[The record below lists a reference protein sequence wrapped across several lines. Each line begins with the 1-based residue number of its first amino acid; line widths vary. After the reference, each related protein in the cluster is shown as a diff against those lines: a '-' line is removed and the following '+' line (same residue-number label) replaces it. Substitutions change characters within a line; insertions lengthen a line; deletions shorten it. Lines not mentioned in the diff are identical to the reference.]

1 MLLLVPDLGQ
11 AGVAALAISAR
22 AGVDGKAWSLVHTF
36 SRDGIT
42 AAMYTPNVAKP
53 ACRAR
58 AYWLLLAICLLT
70 ASFLTGC
77 ASKQQETLP
86 SKAPELTGAWGIG
99 KRPREPRPAQDR
111 AEFDLPGKREK
122 AVRHLASSPEPPSL
136 IRPGQTIL
144 ETAKAKESD
153 GHIINF
159 KEAPL
164 SEVIPVF
171 AELLGIKV
179 AVPPNLKG
187 TVTLHS
193 GGPLRADEV
202 LPLLVTLLELN
213 GYALVNN
220 GGVFSVVPLNQ
231 AKYSAMLPRTTS
243 DMRKSVAQP
252 GFGIEVYYLTY
263 LPANRALK
271 SLRRFVSKSGDMAS
285 IDEANALVVAETG
298 PNLAKIRHLIKLLD
312 VPLSRRVAVQVY
324 QVKNVEVKD
333 LAKDLTSI
341 FKAMG
346 ISQKPQ
352 TGVWADVVALP
363 QLRSIAVISSVREM
377 FERVEQW
384 LADLDR
390 QLTDAAVGVFVYHCQ
405 SGDAAT
411 IAEVLTSLYGETE
424 QGGKSSRGKSRTSRT
439 TTGGSTPT
447 LGSNNQRRL
456 ARENRLRS
464 PGEMDSGT
472 TSQDLTSKVPE
483 MLTPTGTALEEGV
496 RVVVEPNTNALVIRS
511 PRRKYEDLLRTIKR
525 LDVFPRQV
533 LIEVMIAE
541 VQLDG
546 EMELGVEWETK
557 TSWNG
562 RDLEGKQTWDAGLG
576 LTPASGLVYTIT
588 QAGQLKATLRA
599 LATDGKLNVVSAPLL
614 LSSENQE
621 SHINVGEELPI
632 VTDITTSQDLTNP
645 DTGTKITD
653 RSIKYRDTGISLSVT
668 PRINDSG
675 LVKMQVVQE
684 ITDLLAET
692 FGDTGSPSFFKRRAT
707 TNVITMDGQSI
718 VIAGLIKNRMQEKEA
733 GIPFLSQIP
742 LLGYLFKTTQMVK
755 QRTELVITL
764 TPHVIHDMADARLI
778 LQELQEELQRLRKP
792 FIGQVPVR
800 TFKPDRDQSPAPQ
813 SSPKSEPAPPI
824 TSDPAPPATGTG
836 TGS

>member
-1 MLLLVPDLGQ
+1 M
-11 AGVAALAISAR
+11 
-22 AGVDGKAWSLVHTF
+22 HTPF
-36 SRDGIT
+36 NDST
-42 AAMYTPNVAKP
+42 ATG
-53 ACRAR
+53 RAR
-58 AYWLLLAICLLT
+58 RYWLWLFLCLLI
-70 ASFLTGC
+70 ASLLTGC
-77 ASKQQETLP
+77 ASSETLP
-86 SKAPELTGAWGIG
+86 GKAPDLTGAWGIG
-99 KRPREPRPAQDR
+99 KQPRERRPAKDR
-111 AEFDLPGKREK
+111 AEFDAPKKGEP
-122 AVRHLASSPEPPSL
+122 AVRRLATSPEAPSL
-136 IRPGQTIL
+136 IKPGRTIL
-144 ETAKAKESD
+144 ETAKAKE
-153 GHIINF
+153 GEGRIINF

-171 AELLGIKV
+171 ADLLGITI

-202 LPLLVTLLELN
+202 LPLFVTVLELN
-213 GYALVNN
+213 GFALVND
-220 GGVFSVVPLNQ
+220 GGVFSIVPLNK
-231 AKYSAMLPRTTS
+231 AKHSAMMPRTS
-243 DMRKSVAQP
+243 ADMQKTLGQP
-252 GFGIEVYYLTY
+252 GFGIEVFYLTY
-263 LPANRALK
+263 LPAGRALK
-271 SLRRFVSKSGDMAS
+271 TLRRFVSKSGDMAS

-298 PNLAKIRHLIKLLD
+298 PNLTKIRRLVRLLD
-312 VPLSRRVAVQVY
+312 VPLSRRVAVRVY

-363 QLRSIAVISSVREM
+363 QLDSIAVISSVREM
-377 FERVEQW
+377 FDRVEQW

-390 QLTDAAVGVFVYHCQ
+390 QLTDAEVGVFVYHCQ
-405 SGDAAT
+405 SGDANT
-411 IAEVLTSLYGETE
+411 IAEVLTSLYGET
-424 QGGKSSRGKSRTSRT
+424 GKDSKTSKDKRRTST
-439 TTGGSTPT
+439 TTGSTPT
-447 LGSNNQRRL
+447 LSTNQRRQ

-464 PGEMDSGT
+464 PGELGT
-472 TSQDLTSKVPE
+472 GTSSQDRTSQAPE
-483 MLTPTGTALEEGV
+483 MLTPTGAALEEGV

-511 PRRKYEDLLRTIKR
+511 PRRKYKDLLRTIKR
-525 LDVFPRQV
+525 LDIFPRQV

-546 EMELGVEWETK
+546 GLELGVEWETK
-557 TSWNG
+557 TTWGG
-562 RDLEGKQTWDAGLG
+562 RDLEGKQTWDEALG
-576 LTPASGLVYTIT
+576 LTPASGLVYTLT

-599 LATDGKLNVVSAPLL
+599 LATEGKLNVVSAPLL

-684 ITDLLAET
+684 ITDLLEET
-692 FGDTGSPSFFKRRAT
+692 FGDTGSPSFFKRSAT

-718 VIAGLIKNRMQEKEA
+718 VIAGLIKNRMSEKEA

-742 LLGYLFKTTQMVK
+742 LLGYLFKTTQMVRK
-755 QRTELVITL
+755 RTELVITL
-764 TPHVIHDMADARLI
+764 TPHVIHDMADAELI

-792 FIGQVPVR
+792 FVGQMPVGTLR
-800 TFKPDRDQSPAPQ
+800 PGRDKPPAKIPPAPQ
-813 SSPKSEPAPPI
+813 PSAKPEPPPPT
-824 TSDPAPPATGTG
+824 TSDPAPPTTGTG
-836 TGS
+836 PDS

>member
-1 MLLLVPDLGQ
+1 M
-11 AGVAALAISAR
+11 
-22 AGVDGKAWSLVHTF
+22 H
-36 SRDGIT
+36 
-42 AAMYTPNVAKP
+42 TPNTSKT
-53 ACRAR
+53 ACRVSR
-58 AYWLLLAICLLT
+58 SWLWLVVCLLT

-77 ASKQQETLP
+77 ASTPETTQ

-99 KRPREPRPAQDR
+99 KLPRERKPVQDS
-111 AEFDLPGKREK
+111 AESEILEKREK
-122 AVRHLASSPEPPSL
+122 AVRRLAGSPEPPSL

-144 ETAKAKESD
+144 ETAKSKESE
-153 GHIINF
+153 GRIINF

-213 GYALVNN
+213 GFALVNN
-220 GGVFSVVPLNQ
+220 GGVFSVVPLNT
-231 AKYSAMLPRTTS
+231 AKYSSMLPRTSS
-243 DMRKSVAQP
+243 DMRKAVVQP

-271 SLRRFVSKSGDMAS
+271 ALRRFVSKSGDMAS

-298 PNLAKIRHLIKLLD
+298 PNLAKIRRLVKLLD
-312 VPLSRRVAVQVY
+312 VPLSRRVAVRVY

-377 FERVEQW
+377 FDRVEQW

-424 QGGKSSRGKSRTSRT
+424 KSGKSSRNKSRTS
-439 TTGGSTPT
+439 TGGSTPT
-447 LGSNNQRRL
+447 LGSDNQRRL

-464 PGEMDSGT
+464 PGDLESGT

-546 EMELGVEWETK
+546 ELELGVEWETK

-562 RDLEGKQTWDAGLG
+562 RDMEGKQTWDAGLG

-599 LATDGKLNVVSAPLL
+599 LATEGKLNVVSAPLL

-621 SHINVGEELPI
+621 SSINVGEELPI

-755 QRTELVITL
+755 NRTELVITL
-764 TPHVIHDMADARLI
+764 TPHVIHDMADAKLI

-792 FIGQVPVR
+792 FVGQMPVR
-800 TFKPDRDQSPAPQ
+800 TLKPGRNTPPAKMSPAPQ
-813 SSPKSEPAPPI
+813 PTTKSEPAPPI
-824 TSDPAPPATGTG
+824 TSDPPPPTTGTG
-836 TGS
+836 TN

>member
-1 MLLLVPDLGQ
+1 MDSGPQ
-11 AGVAALAISAR
+11 APPLA
-22 AGVDGKAWSLVHTF
+22 
-36 SRDGIT
+36 
-42 AAMYTPNVAKP
+42 TPG
-53 ACRAR
+53 R
-58 AYWLLLAICLLT
+58 
-70 ASFLTGC
+70 
-77 ASKQQETLP
+77 
-86 SKAPELTGAWGIG
+86 
-99 KRPREPRPAQDR
+99 
-111 AEFDLPGKREK
+111 
-122 AVRHLASSPEPPSL
+122 
-136 IRPGQTIL
+136 TIL
-144 ETAKAKESD
+144 ETAKAKE
-153 GHIINF
+153 GKGRIINF

-164 SEVIPVF
+164 GDVIPVF
-171 AELLGIKV
+171 ADLLKIKIV
-179 AVPPNLKG
+179 VPPNLKG

-202 LPLLVTLLELN
+202 LPLFVTVLELN
-213 GYALVNN
+213 GFALVND
-220 GGVFSVVPLNQ
+220 GGVFSIVPLTT
-231 AKYSAMLPRTTS
+231 AKYSPMLPRTAA
-243 DMRKSVAQP
+243 DMRKVVNHS

-263 LPANRALK
+263 LPADRALK
-271 SLRRFVSKSGDMAS
+271 TLRRFVSKSGDMAS

-298 PNLAKIRHLIKLLD
+298 PNLAKIRQLVTLLD

-363 QLRSIAVISSVREM
+363 QLNSIAVISSVREM
-377 FERVEQW
+377 FNRVEQW

-390 QLTDAAVGVFVYHCQ
+390 QLGDAEVGVFVYHCQ
-405 SGDAAT
+405 SGDANT
-411 IAEVLTSLYGETE
+411 IAEVLTSLYGDTE
-424 QGGKSSRGKSRTSRT
+424 KSGKLGKDKSRTRSST
-439 TTGGSTPT
+439 TGSTPT
-447 LGSNNQRRL
+447 LSTDQRLR
-456 ARENRLRS
+456 RTSQSTLRS
-464 PGEMDSGT
+464 PSEMDSS
-472 TSQDLTSKVPE
+472 TSQQNLTSQAPE
-483 MLTPTGTALEEGV
+483 MLTPTGAALEGGV

-511 PRRKYEDLLRTIKR
+511 PRKKYEALLRTIKR

-546 EMELGVEWETK
+546 GLNLGVEWETS
-557 TSWNG
+557 TTWNG
-562 RDLEGKQTWDAGLG
+562 RNLEGKQTFDEALG
-576 LTPASGLVYTIT
+576 LTPGSGLVYTIT

-599 LATDGKLNVVSAPLL
+599 LATEGKLNVVSAPLL

-632 VTDITTSQDLTNP
+632 ITDITTSQNLTNP
-645 DTGTKITD
+645 DTGAKITD

-684 ITDLLAET
+684 ITDLLEKK
-692 FGDTGSPSFFKRRAT
+692 FGDTGSPSFFKRSAT

-742 LLGYLFKTTQMVK
+742 LLGYLFKTTQMIK

-764 TPHVIHDMADARLI
+764 TPHVIHDMADAKLI

-792 FIGQVPVR
+792 FVGQMPVHTLR
-800 TFKPDRDQSPAPQ
+800 PGRNKAPAKESQEPSPP
-813 SSPKSEPAPPI
+813 
-824 TSDPAPPATGTG
+824 TTGTG
-836 TGS
+836 TD

>member
-1 MLLLVPDLGQ
+1 LVIGAYIL
-11 AGVAALAISAR
+11 
-22 AGVDGKAWSLVHTF
+22 W
-36 SRDGIT
+36 DGIT
-42 AAMYTPNVAKP
+42 AAMHTPINDATA

-58 AYWLLLAICLLT
+58 NIWLRLFLCLLAASLL
-70 ASFLTGC
+70 AGC
-77 ASKQQETLP
+77 ASQETLP
-86 SKAPELTGAWGIG
+86 GKTPELTGAWGIG
-99 KRPREPRPAQDR
+99 RHPRDRKPAAEEPSSEITEP
-111 AEFDLPGKREK
+111 REK
-122 AVRHLASSPEPPSL
+122 AVRRLGGAPTITPL
-136 IRPGQTIL
+136 TTPGRTIL
-144 ETAKAKESD
+144 ETAKAKE
-153 GHIINF
+153 GAGKIINF
-159 KEAPL
+159 KDAPL
-164 SEVIPVF
+164 NDVIPVF
-171 AELLGIKV
+171 ADLLGIKI

-187 TVTLHS
+187 SVTLHS

-202 LPLLVTLLELN
+202 LPLFVTVLELN
-213 GYALVNN
+213 GFALVND
-220 GGVFSVVPLNQ
+220 GGIFSIVPINT
-231 AKYSAMLPRTTS
+231 AKYSAMLPRTAA
-243 DMRKSVAQP
+243 DMRKVVNQA

-263 LPANRALK
+263 LPADRALK
-271 SLRRFVSKSGDMAS
+271 TLRRFLSKNGDMAS

-298 PNLAKIRHLIKLLD
+298 PNLAKIRRLVKLLD

-363 QLRSIAVISSVREM
+363 QLNSIAVISSVREM
-377 FERVEQW
+377 FDRVEQW
-384 LADLDR
+384 LGDLDR
-390 QLTDAAVGVFVYHCQ
+390 QLSDAEVGVFVYHCQ
-405 SGDAAT
+405 SGDANT
-411 IAEVLTSLYGETE
+411 IAEVLTSLYGEAEKTTK
-424 QGGKSSRGKSRTSRT
+424 QGKGKSRTSTTT
-439 TTGGSTPT
+439 TTGSLPT
-447 LGSNNQRRL
+447 LSTDQRR
-456 ARENRLRS
+456 RRTTQSTLRS
-464 PGEMDSGT
+464 PSEMESST
-472 TSQDLTSKVPE
+472 SRETLTSQAPE
-483 MLTPTGTALEEGV
+483 MLTPTGAALEGGV
-496 RVVVEPNTNALVIRS
+496 RVVVEPNTNALVIRA
-511 PRRKYEDLLRTIKR
+511 PRKKYEALLRTIKR

-546 EMELGVEWETK
+546 ELNLGVEWETK

-562 RDLEGKQTWDAGLG
+562 RDLEGKLTFDEALG

-588 QAGQLKATLRA
+588 QADQLKATLRA
-599 LATDGKLNVVSAPLL
+599 LATEGKLNVVSAPLL

-632 VTDITTSQDLTNP
+632 ITDITTSQDLTNP

-684 ITDLLAET
+684 ITDLLAEK
-692 FGDTGSPSFFKRRAT
+692 FGDTGSPSFFKRSAT

-742 LLGYLFKTTQMVK
+742 LLGYLFKTTQMIK

-764 TPHVIHDMADARLI
+764 TPHVIHDMADAKLI

-792 FIGQVPVR
+792 FVGQMPVR
-800 TFKPDRDQSPAPQ
+800 TLTPGR
-813 SSPKSEPAPPI
+813 KS
-824 TSDPAPPATGTG
+824 PPAEESDKTTSTTAGTG
-836 TGS
+836 ADS

>member
-1 MLLLVPDLGQ
+1 MHTPS
-11 AGVAALAISAR
+11 ASNYACLA
-22 AGVDGKAWSLVHTF
+22 
-36 SRDGIT
+36 SR
-42 AAMYTPNVAKP
+42 
-53 ACRAR
+53 
-58 AYWLLLAICLLT
+58 YWLWLAICLLA
-70 ASFLTGC
+70 ASLLTGC
-77 ASKQQETLP
+77 ASSREVLP
-86 SKAPELTGAWGIG
+86 DKPPELTGAWGIG
-99 KRPREPRPAQDR
+99 KQTRERKPVQDK
-111 AEFDLPGKREK
+111 DQSGLPERHEK
-122 AVRHLASSPEPPSL
+122 AVRRLASSPEAPPL
-136 IRPGQTIL
+136 AGPGQTIL

-153 GHIINF
+153 GRIINF

-164 SEVIPVF
+164 GEVIPVF
-171 AELLGIKV
+171 ADLLGIKI

-213 GYALVNN
+213 GFALVND
-220 GGVFSVVPLNQ
+220 GGVFAVVPINQ
-231 AKYSAMLPRTTS
+231 AKYSAMLPRTS
-243 DMRKSVAQP
+243 AEIRKSVAQP

-263 LPANRALK
+263 LPADRALK
-271 SLRRFVSKSGDMAS
+271 SLRRFVSKNGDMAS

-298 PNLAKIRHLIKLLD
+298 PNLAKIRHLIRLLD
-312 VPLSRRVAVQVY
+312 VPLSRRVSVRVY

-352 TGVWADVVALP
+352 TGVWADVVPLP

-390 QLTDAAVGVFVYHCQ
+390 QLTDAEVGVFVYHCQ

-411 IAEVLTSLYGETE
+411 IAEVLTSLYGETS
-424 QGGKSSRGKSRTSRT
+424 QKGKTGKDKRSSST
-439 TTGGSTPT
+439 TTGSTPT
-447 LGSNNQRRL
+447 SGTTNQRSL

-464 PGEMDSGT
+464 PNELDSGT
-472 TSQDLTSKVPE
+472 TRQDLTSQVPD

-546 EMELGVEWETK
+546 ELNFGVEWETN
-557 TSWNG
+557 TTWGG
-562 RDLEGKQTWDAGLG
+562 RNLEGKQTWSEDLG

-599 LATDGKLNVVSAPLL
+599 LATEGKLNVVSAPLL

-692 FGDTGSPSFFKRRAT
+692 FGDTGSPSFFKRSAT

-718 VIAGLIKNRMQEKEA
+718 VIAGLIKNRIQEKEA

-742 LLGYLFKTTQMVK
+742 LLGYLFKTTQKVR

-764 TPHVIHDMADARLI
+764 TPHVIHDMADAKLI

-792 FIGQVPVR
+792 FVGQMPVR
-800 TFKPDRDQSPAPQ
+800 TLKPGRSTDTPATQQP
-813 SSPKSEPAPPI
+813 SAKPEPAPPV
-824 TSDPAPPATGTG
+824 TSDPPPPTTGTG
-836 TGS
+836 TDS